1 MSASVLSARPA
12 LGHVLVVDD
21 DPKFSSIAVRTLE
34 RAGYRCTTGA
44 TGEQA
49 LRAVQE
55 NPPDAI
61 VLDLV
66 IPRPNGIEVCRTL
79 RATGWAGAVIIV
91 SSRHGPADRALAAAV
106 GGDAFL
112 GKPFLLDDLVYAVD
126 TLIRPL

>member
-1 MSASVLSARPA
+1 MNTTLVSARSS

-21 DPKFSSIAVRTLE
+21 DPKFTSIAVRTLE

-44 TGEQA
+44 SGEQA
-49 LRAVQE
+49 LRAAQD

-66 IPRPNGIEVCRTL
+66 MPRPNGIEVCDRLRTS
-79 RATGWAGAVIIV
+79 GWAGGVIIV
-91 SSRHGPADRALAAAV
+91 SARNGAADRAIAAAA
-106 GGDAFL
+106 GADAFL

-126 TLIRPL
+126 TLVRPL

>member
-1 MSASVLSARPA
+1 MNATLVSARSS

-21 DPKFSSIAVRTLE
+21 DPKFTSIAVRTLE

-44 TGEQA
+44 SGEQA
-49 LRAVQE
+49 LRAAQD

-66 IPRPNGIEVCRTL
+66 MPRPNGIEVCHRLRTS
-79 RATGWAGAVIIV
+79 GWAGGVIIV
-91 SSRHGPADRALAAAV
+91 SARNDPADRAVAAAA
-106 GGDAFL
+106 GADAFL

-126 TLIRPL
+126 TLVRPL